1 MSRREYPLMPA
12 RGPRFDRRGGVITI
26 NVKDISIGAYGLDGV
41 VPPRYSPL
49 LINTFDSMSQLT
61 PLNQISFLSIV
72 VPEEAQR
79 IILHTVVEDFT
90 SPEWRRLLR
99 SLENPASLAV
109 PLPFALFPMQVL
121 ISSSSNFTMMCPRL
135 KRISI
140 TTDIPADE
148 VHDE

>member
-1 MSRREYPLMPA
+1 MPA

-26 NVKDISIGAYGLDGV
+26 NVKDILIGACGLDGV

-49 LINTFDSMSQLT
+49 LINTFDSMSQPT
-61 PLNQISFLSIV
+61 SLNQIPFLSIV

-79 IILHTVVEDFT
+79 IIRHTAVEDFT

-109 PLPFALFPMQVL
+109 PLPFTLLPMQVL

-135 KRISI
+135 MRISI
-140 TTDIPADE
+140 ATDIPTDE
-148 VHDE
+148 VHGE